1 MTILGIIILVSF
13 IPAIVCILGAFEDDS
28 SILDEQTLDSYLKF
42 IVLPQ
47 YGLYNFTKNSVRTSG
62 IIVLMVFS
70 TLIFFQYNIILVGIS
85 IVRVVS
91 YCVYTIFMHLFGK
104 KEEEEE

>member
-13 IPAIVCILGAFEDDS
+13 IPALVCVFRALEDDDG
-28 SILDEQTLDSYLKF
+28 IFDEQVLDSYLKL

-47 YGLYNFTKNSVRTSG
+47 YGLYGFAKNSVRTSG

-70 TLIFFQYNIILVGIS
+70 TLIFFPYNIVLVGIS
-85 IVRVVS
+85 IIRVVS
-91 YCVYTIFMHLFGK
+91 YCVYTIFMRLFS
-104 KEEEEE
+104 KEEEEEE

>member
-13 IPAIVCILGAFEDDS
+13 IPALMCILGAFEDDS
-28 SILDEQTLDSYLKF
+28 SILGEQALDSYLKF

-47 YGLYNFTKNSVRTSG
+47 YGLYSFAKNSVRTSG
-62 IIVLMVFS
+62 IIILMVFS
-70 TLIFFQYNIILVGIS
+70 TLIFFPYNIILTGIS

-91 YCVYTIFMHLFGK
+91 YYVYTIFMRLFG